1 MSEEQLN
8 SFLEK
13 LKEDPSLQKKI
24 QSAHDNNDSLIA
36 IAKEAGFALTG
47 EDIVSMRTSPLSDD
61 ELEQIA
67 GGKYTDC
74 LGSGACAASGA
85 SG

>member
-24 QSAHDNNDSLIA
+24 QSANDNNDLLIA
-36 IAKEAGFALTG
+36 IAKEAGFALTA
-47 EDIVSMRTSPLSDD
+47 EDIDSMRITPLSES
-61 ELEQIA
+61 ELEQLA

-74 LGSGACAASGA
+74 LFSGACAASGV